1 MNPAIIIP
9 TFHQAAAD
17 RDKSLA
23 ESIYDHPTPLDA
35 PGTLERCLE
44 SLQKVQGLGQII
56 ITVSHNEAVEKV
68 KGIVDRFPQ
77 MHTLVISESEAA
89 IVQQR
94 LEQLGFGDTADKI
107 GVHGYSAVRNLGLVI
122 SNILGFDSVVFLDDD
137 EVVEDPEFLIKA
149 MYGLGKLTR
158 REIPILA
165 KSGYYLN
172 AKGSFLSMSQNKW
185 YNHYWQQ
192 GSAFNNW
199 ITKAMSGP
207 RLSRSNH
214 VCGGCLSLHKQ
225 AYMRVPFVDLS
236 RPSSWLPHQPA
247 HVWFRCV
254 VRQSV
259 VSGASSSARTTRR
272 TPIP

>member
-149 MYGLGKLTR
+149 CLLYTS
-158 REIPILA
+158 P
-165 KSGYYLN
+165 S
-172 AKGSFLSMSQNKW
+172 
-185 YNHYWQQ
+185 
-192 GSAFNNW
+192 
-199 ITKAMSGP
+199 P
-207 RLSRSNH
+207 R
-214 VCGGCLSLHKQ
+214 
-225 AYMRVPFVDLS
+225 D
-236 RPSSWLPHQPA
+236 
-247 HVWFRCV
+247 
-254 VRQSV
+254 
-259 VSGASSSARTTRR
+259 
-272 TPIP
+272 